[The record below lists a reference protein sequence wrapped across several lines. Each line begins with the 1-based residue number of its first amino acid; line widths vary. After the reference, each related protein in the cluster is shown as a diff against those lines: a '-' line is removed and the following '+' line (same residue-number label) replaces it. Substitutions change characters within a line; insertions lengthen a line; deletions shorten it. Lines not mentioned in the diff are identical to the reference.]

1 MFLLLR
7 DHPDVRER
15 YINRFRY
22 ILVDE
27 YQDTNMAQHKILT
40 LLTTPQSKICV
51 VGDDAQSIYGFRGAD
66 ITNILTFKEQYP
78 SAKLI
83 KLECNYRSTR
93 NIVEAANCIISNNQ
107 SQIPKTVYSAG
118 EEGDPIELF
127 SAETDKEEAR
137 KVLSHIVKLRRQADL
152 PYNEIAIYIVPMHRV
167 VCWRR
172 LYKVRPC
179 HTAYM
184 VVYRSIS
191 AKK

>member
-1 MFLLLR
+1 AAGSMDFDDLLLNMFLLLR

-93 NIVEAANCIISNNQ
+93 NIVEAANCIISNNHI
-107 SQIPKTVYSAG
+107 QIPTTVF
-118 EEGDPIELF
+118 L
-127 SAETDKEEAR
+127 
-137 KVLSHIVKLRRQADL
+137 L
-152 PYNEIAIYIVPMHRV
+152 
-167 VCWRR
+167 
-172 LYKVRPC
+172 
-179 HTAYM
+179 
-184 VVYRSIS
+184 
-191 AKK
+191 AKKVILSNYFLPRPTRKKPARCCRTLSNYADKQTYHITR